1 MILAKDI
8 EFLGKRTPRYK
19 EKAVDEL
26 SGVINVS
33 EIINFSDRNIG
44 QASPQDTWRFLSAC
58 DAGAVTKFAGQLWQ
72 SIAASGAGQ
81 LAPKPRANLQRI
93 LKLPRE
99 LRTAFSEIIG
109 CTSVVIHPNHDW
121 NRLRSQAI
129 LLGSSDFLYKGFIDY
144 AKSNH
149 GSQEVGMA
157 MMGLING
164 ALTQLPEKV
173 GLLASERLLAF
184 EDFSVLVDQVTLI
197 ESHLN
202 AVCDLAAGRVL
213 CDANQLVLH
222 YRGNGPITDA
232 ELCLSY
238 RAPDG
243 LLSFFPTTPSS
254 HPPIKAVQ
262 SIRAFIKSYKGQTM
276 AGEISRHRNA
286 LRLCAL
292 CGLDI
297 SHGHGFLRPHIRTGS
312 AAKGFS
318 MPKHV

>member
-1 MILAKDI
+1 MSTAKDI
-8 EFLGKRTPRYK
+8 EFIQKRTPRHK
-19 EKAVDEL
+19 EKIIEDL

-33 EIINFSDRNIG
+33 EIINFSDRNIDLV
-44 QASPQDTWRFLSAC
+44 SPQETWRFLSAC
-58 DAGAVTKFAGQLWQ
+58 DAGAVTKFAGKLWQ
-72 SIAASGAGQ
+72 SIAASGADQ
-81 LAPKPRANLQRI
+81 LAPRPKANLQRI
-93 LKLPRE
+93 LRLPRE
-99 LRTAFSEIIG
+99 LCTAFSEIIG
-109 CTSVVIHPNHDW
+109 CTFVVIHPNHDW

-129 LLGSSDFLYKGFIDY
+129 LLGSSDFLCKGFIDY
-144 AKSNH
+144 AKNNH

-157 MMGLING
+157 MMGLISG
-164 ALTQLPEKV
+164 AFTQLPEKV
-173 GLLASERLLAF
+173 RLLASKRLLTF
-184 EDFSVLVDQVTLI
+184 EDFSALVDRVTLI

-243 LLSFFPTTPSS
+243 LLSFFPTTSSS
-254 HPPIKAVQ
+254 HPPVKAVQ
-262 SIRAFIKSYKGQTM
+262 SIRAFVESYKGPTM
-276 AGEISRHRNA
+276 AGEISPHRNA
-286 LRLCAL
+286 MRLCSL

-297 SHGHGFLRPHIRTGS
+297 SHGHGFLRPHRRTGS

-318 MPKHV
+318 MSKYV